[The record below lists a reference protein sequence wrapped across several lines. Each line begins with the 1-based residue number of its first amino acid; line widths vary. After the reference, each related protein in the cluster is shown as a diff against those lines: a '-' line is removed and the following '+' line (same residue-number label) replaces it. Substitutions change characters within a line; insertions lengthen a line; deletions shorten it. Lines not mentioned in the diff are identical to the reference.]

1 MTGLPDHAEFEQ
13 VEAELDAR
21 WPETKIEPSLSRIA
35 ALMDLLGSPQHAYPS
50 IHIAGTNGKTSTTRM
65 ADALLSTTGLRT
77 GRILSPHL
85 QSPVERIS
93 LGNQPITEEQYVS
106 AWREIEPFVLRVDE
120 SSKAQGGP
128 AMSKFEVLV
137 AMAYTVFAEAPVDV
151 AVVEVGMGGR
161 WDATNVV
168 NGQVAVI
175 APVSIDHVEHLGS
188 DLSVIAGEKAGI
200 IKRLPKNPM
209 GGGDQDQIVVMAEQH
224 PAALRSILAQVEKE
238 GAVLA
243 RAGHEFAVA
252 ERALA
257 VGGQQIGLRGLGAV
271 YPEVFLPLY
280 GPHQAANAS
289 LALAAVEA
297 FFGAGP
303 DRGLAESIVLEG
315 FANARSPGRLERMP
329 AAPQDP
335 LVLVDAAHN
344 PHGAQALAGALAED
358 FPNTPFHAVLS
369 VMGDKDVRGVLE
381 ALKPA
386 LSSVVITHNGSPR
399 ALAADALAEVA
410 RTVFEPKR
418 VVVQPDFAEAVSTAK
433 ELAALKGEGVLVTG
447 SVVTAG
453 AARDLHGLAPA

>member
-1 MTGLPDHAEFEQ
+1 MSEFDPAEFQ
-13 VEAELDAR
+13 AVEAELDAR
-21 WPETKIEPSLSRIA
+21 WPETKIEPSLTRIA
-35 ALMDLLGSPQHAYPS
+35 ALMDLLGSPQRAYPS

-65 ADALLSTTGLRT
+65 VDALLTATGLRT

-85 QSPVERIS
+85 QSPTERIS
-93 LGNQPITEEQYVS
+93 LGDQPITEEQYVS
-106 AWREIEPFVLRVDE
+106 AWREIEPLVHRVDA
-120 SSKAQGGP
+120 SSRAQGGP

-137 AMAYTVFAEAPVDV
+137 AMAYTLFAEAPVDV

-161 WDATNVV
+161 WDATNVID
-168 NGQVAVI
+168 GHVAVL
-175 APVSIDHVEHLGS
+175 APISLDHVEYLGS

-200 IKRLPKNPM
+200 VKRLPKSE
-209 GGGDQDQIVVMAEQH
+209 GGWEEKDQVVVTAEQN
-224 PAALRSILAQVEKE
+224 PAALRAILAQVEKA

-243 RAGHEFAVA
+243 RSGQEFAVTG
-252 ERALA
+252 RSLA

-303 DRGLAESIVLEG
+303 ERSLAEAVVLDG

-329 AAPQDP
+329 SGPGEP
-335 LVLVDAAHN
+335 LVLADAAHN
-344 PHGAQALAGALAED
+344 PHGATALASALAED
-358 FPNTPFHAVLS
+358 FPNTPFHGVLS

-386 LSSVVITHNGSPR
+386 LASVVVTDNGSPR
-399 ALAADALAEVA
+399 ALPAAELAELA

-418 VVVQPDFAEAVSTAK
+418 VVVQPDFAEAVGTAK
-433 ELAALKGEGVLVTG
+433 ELAAPKGEGVLITG

-453 AARDLHGLAPA
+453 AARDLYGLAPS

>member
-1 MTGLPDHAEFEQ
+1 MTGESDRTEFEQ
-13 VEAELDAR
+13 VEAELDTR

-50 IHIAGTNGKTSTTRM
+50 VHIAGTNGKTSTTRM
-65 ADALLSTTGLRT
+65 ADALLTATGLRT
-77 GRILSPHL
+77 GRIVSPHL

-93 LGNQPITEEQYVS
+93 VGNQPISEEQYVS

-175 APVSIDHVEHLGS
+175 APVSIDHIEYLGS

-209 GGGDQDQIVVMAEQH
+209 GAGDQDQIVVLAEQH

-252 ERALA
+252 ERSLA

-280 GPHQAANAS
+280 GRHQAANAS

-303 DRGLAESIVLEG
+303 ERSLAESIVLEG
-315 FANARSPGRLERMP
+315 FANTRSPGRLERMP
-329 AAPQDP
+329 AAAQDP

-358 FPNTPFHAVLS
+358 FPNTPFHAVVS
-369 VMGDKDVRGVLE
+369 VMGDKDVQGVLE

-386 LSSVVITHNGSPR
+386 LSSVVVTHNGSPR
-399 ALAADALAEVA
+399 ALAADELAEIA

-418 VVVQPDFAEAVSTAK
+418 VVVQPDFAEAVGIAK
-433 ELAALKGEGVLVTG
+433 ELAAPKGEGVLVTG

-453 AARDLHGLAPA
+453 TARELHGLAPS